1 MKKAFLITLSLS
13 LGVLFSSAHAA
24 PPTQPRAPGIE
35 SPDYVWE
42 DQSGEEA
49 VLLKM
54 KGDVERGKIAYQVC
68 QGCHKPDASGL
79 SDGTYPQLAG
89 QHTTVLIKQMTD
101 VREGRRDN
109 PKMFPFAGKHVVDT
123 QEVADIAAFL
133 NSLPLPGNN
142 DIGPGNDLVRGK
154 ALYEKNCASCHGKRG
169 EGKAEKFYPVTA
181 GQHYRYLVRQTED
194 IRDGKRRNANPKMVR
209 VVKHYSAKDISAVA
223 DYMSR
228 IGLPER
234 TAK

>member
-1 MKKAFLITLSLS
+1 MKKAFLISLSLS
-13 LGVLFSSAHAA
+13 LAVLSSAHAA
-24 PPTQPRAPGIE
+24 PPAQPRAPGIE

-42 DQSGEEA
+42 AQSGEEA

-68 QGCHKPDASGL
+68 QGCHKPDASGRP
-79 SDGTYPQLAG
+79 DGTYPQLAG
-89 QHTTVLIKQMTD
+89 QHTTVLIKQMSD

-142 DIGPGNDLVRGK
+142 DIGPGSDLARGK
-154 ALYEKNCASCHGKRG
+154 ALYQKNCVSCHGKRG

-181 GQHYRYLVRQTED
+181 GQHYRYLVRQIED
-194 IRDGKRRNANPKMVR
+194 IRDGNRRNANPKMVR
-209 VVKHYSAKDISAVA
+209 VVKNYSAKDISAVA
-223 DYMSR
+223 DYISR

-234 TAK
+234 MAK